1 MTYIINNKIL
11 FMGKRLRNSYVINLN
26 DIDYE
31 VKCFS
36 FLVDLPCICL
46 RRLGH
51 ANMRL
56 IQKL

>member
-1 MTYIINNKIL
+1 MTHIIDNKI
-11 FMGKRLRNSYVINLN
+11 FFIGKRLGNSYVINLN

-36 FLVDLPCICL
+36 SLVDSFCICY

-56 IQKL
+56 I